1 MVFKKLQDKRKSVY
15 VLEQIIEA
23 IKSGEYKPGD
33 KLPPER
39 VIAEQTGVSRPSV
52 REALIS
58 LQLSGI
64 VERHPGDGTYVRN
77 ISDNI
82 ISQAIA
88 LLESNKPLPEIFEL
102 QKMLEIGVAELA
114 VDKATPNDFAAM
126 EEALNKMRRAA
137 VSKDYESWF
146 DGDKEFHRAIAD
158 ASRNSLIKEEV
169 NSLIDKMNQKTWR
182 GIKRYYLESQEEYLK
197 QSFEE
202 HWQFF
207 QAIKKRDKQAV
218 RQVME
223 KHFARIE
230 ELVFK
235 N

>member
-64 VERHPGDGTYVRN
+64 VERHPGDGTYVQN
-77 ISDNI
+77 ISDNT

-88 LLESNKPLPEIFEL
+88 LLESNKSLPEIFEL

-126 EEALNKMRRAA
+126 EEALNK
-137 VSKDYESWF
+137 
-146 DGDKEFHRAIAD
+146 
-158 ASRNSLIKEEV
+158 
-169 NSLIDKMNQKTWR
+169 
-182 GIKRYYLESQEEYLK
+182 
-197 QSFEE
+197 
-202 HWQFF
+202 
-207 QAIKKRDKQAV
+207 
-218 RQVME
+218 
-223 KHFARIE
+223 
-230 ELVFK
+230 
-235 N
+235 